1 MRRTGFTL
9 ACFAALSLLAVPTG
23 VAHAMTH
30 MVLSKKLG
38 GAPGGCDVAL
48 QDAGEST
55 VFRGVTH
62 ILTALE
68 AGFAI
73 TQTTLE
79 ACAGGSFAPAV
90 VIGPASYP
98 VARLGALID

>member
-79 ACAGGSFAPAV
+79 ACAGGSLRARRRDRARV
-90 VIGPASYP
+90 LP
-98 VARLGALID
+98 VARLGVLVD